1 MKWTRFESI
10 TSARKAS
17 FCARLQFA
25 LAFQFHDEY
34 EKTEK
39 KKKQEK
45 KPARTGT
52 QPSELTC
59 ILIASVRVLIA
70 PVRVLIAFVSVLIAF
85 VSILI
90 ASVSILITSV
100 VSASCLHLSAS

>member
-39 KKKQEK
+39 KKKQK
-45 KPARTGT
+45 KTARTGT